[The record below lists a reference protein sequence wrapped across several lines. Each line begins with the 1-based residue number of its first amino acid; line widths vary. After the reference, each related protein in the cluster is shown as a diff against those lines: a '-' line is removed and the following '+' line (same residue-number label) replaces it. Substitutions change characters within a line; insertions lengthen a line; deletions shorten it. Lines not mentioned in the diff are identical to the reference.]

1 MRMRSSV
8 RSGVPTLG
16 APVCKLT
23 AEREMGGFVAGMH
36 ASKGLNTVRRNL
48 LRRSRPADTIA
59 CDQPSPGDRDQP
71 RGMTGAVGLIR
82 ESARLHSFSTE
93 VGQCLDGGYHAQ
105 DRRRAEAVR
114 RRQFETQDRDGYDRP
129 GLMPSIAVKRR
140 QLHHPEARPTIGD
153 FAVGRLA
160 RKLAM
165 EGPPISVDPY
175 RCEAESAPN
184 PATIRNSTLLLPA
197 IAKMLPCSI
206 RACPKILPAP
216 WIARSHYNILK
227 SYGNS
232 VSEDRLSL
240 QFLKISLQIG
250 KCR

>member
-1 MRMRSSV
+1 
-8 RSGVPTLG
+8 
-16 APVCKLT
+16 
-23 AEREMGGFVAGMH
+23 
-36 ASKGLNTVRRNL
+36 
-48 LRRSRPADTIA
+48 
-59 CDQPSPGDRDQP
+59 
-71 RGMTGAVGLIR
+71 
-82 ESARLHSFSTE
+82 
-93 VGQCLDGGYHAQ
+93 
-105 DRRRAEAVR
+105 
-114 RRQFETQDRDGYDRP
+114 
-129 GLMPSIAVKRR
+129 MPSIAVKRR

-250 KCR
+250 KLQGDGPRDRFASDCILSHAVGLSASLLVSAGGAFRPAMPDRLSKAKSSATCQSSKP